1 MVQRRRFN
9 GDRPGDWDDDA
20 AADASVLSIFSKGA
34 VERSVAGMA
43 SYTHEND
50 RLPNAWIYPSLV
62 LVRSSVSR
70 SVLGAD
76 AGPRAMYGP
85 GVSATRPIRAR
96 FLAAAAAAAAAANL
110 YSTPLHLTTTAP
122 SVPCLILLLQL
133 AAAPAA
139 G

>member
-1 MVQRRRFN
+1 V
-9 GDRPGDWDDDA
+9 DDDDDA
-20 AADASVLSIFSKGA
+20 AADASVMSIYLKGA

-96 FLAAAAAAAAAANL
+96 FLAAAAAAAANL

-122 SVPCLILLLQL
+122 SVPCLTLLLQL

>member
-1 MVQRRRFN
+1 M
-9 GDRPGDWDDDA
+9 DDDDDA
-20 AADASVLSIFSKGA
+20 AADASVMSIYLKGA
-34 VERSVAGMA
+34 VERSVAGVA

-96 FLAAAAAAAAAANL
+96 FLAAAAANL
-110 YSTPLHLTTTAP
+110 YSTPLHLNHYRPVCAVFDTF
-122 SVPCLILLLQL
+122 V
-133 AAAPAA
+133 AACSSTC
-139 G
+139 GRVR